1 MLHPAARLQVGLLV
15 YMAVSDSS
23 NILYRLLLKVALE
36 ETTKT
41 TADIHT
47 VTA

>member
-1 MLHPAARLQVGLLV
+1 MPLLLLLLLV
-15 YMAVSDSS
+15 YMAVNDSS
-23 NILYRLLLKVALE
+23 NILYRLLLKVAFE
-36 ETTKT
+36 KTTKT